1 MIDTSMMFFML
12 VVVLAAPHLPE
23 DIAIE
28 KARLCA
34 VLGVVFFI
42 VGVINGTT

>member
-1 MIDTSMMFFML
+1 MIDTPMVFLVL
-12 VVVLAAPHLPE
+12 VVILAAPHLSE
-23 DIAIE
+23 DIAIK

-42 VGVINGTT
+42 VGVINGAT

>member
-1 MIDTSMMFFML
+1 MIDKSVVFL
-12 VVVLAAPHLPE
+12 ILAVVLAAPHLSE